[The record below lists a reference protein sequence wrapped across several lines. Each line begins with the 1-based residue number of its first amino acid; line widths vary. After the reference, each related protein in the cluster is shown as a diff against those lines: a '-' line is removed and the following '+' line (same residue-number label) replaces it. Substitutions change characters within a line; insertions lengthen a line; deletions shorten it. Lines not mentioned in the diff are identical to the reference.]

1 MSQVEYTGQ
10 FKRDLKKAKKRGK
23 NMDKTK
29 EPLRL
34 LIEGESLS
42 PIYHD
47 HSLTGNWSGCRDL
60 HIEPDW
66 LLIYRVI
73 GNVVRFERTG
83 SHSDLFR

>member
-1 MSQVEYTGQ
+1 MRQVEYTSQ

-23 NMDKTK
+23 NMEKIK
-29 EPLRL
+29 QPLRL
-34 LIEGESLS
+34 LIEESTL
-42 PIYHD
+42 PPVYRD
-47 HSLTGNWSGCRDL
+47 HSLTGNRSGCRDL

-66 LLIYRVI
+66 LLVYRVV

>member
-1 MSQVEYTGQ
+1 MRQIEYTGQ

-23 NMDKTK
+23 DMQKIK

-34 LIEGESLS
+34 LIEEELL
-42 PIYHD
+42 PPVYRD
-47 HSLTGNWSGCRDL
+47 HPLTGNWSGYRDL

-66 LLIYRVI
+66 LLIYRVSENLI
-73 GNVVRFERTG
+73 RFERTG